1 VCPSGSYGRLAHE
14 PTADA
19 SENPALNAGTGG
31 VCPKITIL
39 FHQTAPK
46 PSLPQHPPFFLA
58 EPLVVPG
65 FKWEPRGVLQV
76 PQSKNLLE
84 SSCLEQYDSIMSEVT
99 FSWVD
104 RKEREN
110 QRKHGVSFEEATT
123 AFADENARLKHDPD
137 HSQDEDRFILL
148 GFSAKLRLLVVVCA
162 YRQDD
167 KEIRIISARKAV
179 PKERKQYGGFL

>member
-1 VCPSGSYGRLAHE
+1 
-14 PTADA
+14 
-19 SENPALNAGTGG
+19 
-31 VCPKITIL
+31 
-39 FHQTAPK
+39 
-46 PSLPQHPPFFLA
+46 
-58 EPLVVPG
+58 
-65 FKWEPRGVLQV
+65 
-76 PQSKNLLE
+76 
-84 SSCLEQYDSIMSEVT
+84 MSELT
-99 FSWVD
+99 FSWDD

-123 AFADENARLKHDPD
+123 VFADENARLKHDPD

-148 GFSAKLRLLVVVCA
+148 GFSAKLQLLVVVHA